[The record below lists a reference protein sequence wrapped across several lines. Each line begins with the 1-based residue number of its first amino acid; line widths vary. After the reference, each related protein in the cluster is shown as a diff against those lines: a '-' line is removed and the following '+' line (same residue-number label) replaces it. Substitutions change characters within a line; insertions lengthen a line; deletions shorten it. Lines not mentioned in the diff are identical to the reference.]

1 MADFTSRREAFERKF
16 AHDETLRFKAV
27 ARRNKLFGRW
37 VAGQLGKSGTDAET
51 YADTVVVADFEEPGD
66 DDIIRKAVND
76 LDAAG
81 VPVDEGQVRHALEG
95 FIDRAVEEIKTG
107 I

>member
-1 MADFTSRREAFERKF
+1 MADFTSRREAFELKF

-37 VAGQLGKSGTDAET
+37 VAGQLGKSGADAET
-51 YADTVVVADFEEPGD
+51 YADTVVIADFEEPGD

-81 VPVDEGQVRHALEG
+81 VPVDEGEVRRALEG
-95 FIDRAVEEIKTG
+95 FIDRAVDEIKAG

>member
-16 AHDETLRFKAV
+16 AHDETLRFKAI

-37 VAGQLGKSGTDAET
+37 VAGQLGKSETEAET
-51 YADTVVVADFEEPGD
+51 YADTIVIADFEEPGD
-66 DDIIRKAVND
+66 DDIIRKVVND

-81 VPVDEGQVRHALEG
+81 VPVDEDQVRRALEG
-95 FIDRAVEEIKTG
+95 FIDRAVDEIKAG